1 MYKVVEIPNEIL
13 RVTCDP
19 VTKFDK
25 KLRQTVDRL
34 FDTMYE
40 YDGVGVAAP
49 QVGLNQRLAV
59 VHTDDETGPLVLI
72 NPEIISTS
80 GTEVG
85 VEGCLSI
92 PGEFGFVERHES
104 IVVRNQDVK
113 GRTHEVKA
121 SGFFARAIQHEMDHL
136 DGVLFTDKLAVPNDG
151 KDRRIVFMG
160 TPTFAVSVLER
171 LLEEGYNVVGV
182 VSQPDKPVG
191 RKRELTPTPVKACA
205 TRHGIPVLQPEK
217 IRTDYE
223 AILALEPD
231 LIVTAAYGQIVPTA
245 LLEAPPHGAINVHA
259 SLLPKYRGGAP
270 IHQAILDGETETGV
284 TIMYMV
290 DRLDAGD
297 MIANTIVP
305 IDETDTVGTLFDK
318 LAVAGS
324 NLLIDTLPAFL
335 EGWIEAVPQDEQ
347 AVTFAPNISRERE
360 RLDWSQGGVT
370 LYNQIRGMNPF
381 PTAYTTYEGERMKL
395 FASEKVS
402 GTGKP
407 GTIIRIEETGFVVAT
422 GDDVALKIVE
432 LQPAGKK
439 RMDGATFLRGAGQ
452 KLTVGEQLGGT
463 HERT

>member
-13 RVTCDP
+13 RVNCDP

-49 QVGLNQRLAV
+49 QVNLNQRLAV

-72 NPEIISTS
+72 NPEIIST
-80 GTEVG
+80 VG
-85 VEGCLSI
+85 KAVGLEGCLSI

-104 IVVRNQDVK
+104 IVVKTQDMK
-113 GRTHEVKA
+113 GRFQEVKA
-121 SGFFARAIQHEMDHL
+121 SGFFARAIQHEIDHL
-136 DGVLFTDKLAVPNDG
+136 DGVLFTDKLAVPKPGTD
-151 KDRRIVFMG
+151 KRIVFMG
-160 TPTFAVSVLER
+160 TPAFAVSVLER

-191 RKRELTPTPVKACA
+191 RKRELKPTPVKECA
-205 TRHGIPVLQPEK
+205 LRHNIPVLQPIK
-217 IRTDYE
+217 VRTDYE
-223 AILALEPD
+223 DILALEPD
-231 LIVTAAYGQIVPTA
+231 LIVTAAYGQIVPSE
-245 LLEAPPHGAINVHA
+245 LLEAPTHGAINVHA

-290 DRLDAGD
+290 DKLDAGD

-305 IDETDTVGTLFDK
+305 IEETDTVGTLFDK

-324 NLLIDTLPAFL
+324 DLLIKTLPAFL
-335 EGWIEAVPQDEQ
+335 EGWIEAVPQDERD
-347 AVTFAPNISRERE
+347 VTFAPNISRDRE
-360 RLDWSQGGVT
+360 QLDWSQPGASIF
-370 LYNQIRGMNPF
+370 NHIRGMNPF
-381 PTAYTTYEGERMKL
+381 PTAYTLIAGERVKV
-395 FASEKVS
+395 FASEKTS
-402 GTGKP
+402 GSGEA
-407 GTIIRIEETGFVVAT
+407 GTIVRLEEDGFVVAT
-422 GDDVALKIVE
+422 GNDVAIKVTE

-439 RMDGATFLRGAGQ
+439 RMDGATFMRGAGQ
-452 KLTVGEQLGGT
+452 KLQVGDQLGG
-463 HERT
+463 